1 MIIKKGAVVILETP
15 HKTES
20 IIVRRT
26 HSIRFVITGG
36 TGLKNGSMLILQ
48 KHPNAKHRLY
58 VKPADLT
65 DVVQKDHI

>member
-1 MIIKKGAVVILETP
+1 MKIRKGAVVILETP

-26 HSIRFVITGG
+26 HKIRFYITGG

-48 KHPNAKHRLY
+48 KNPNSPTKIY
-58 VKPADLT
+58 VNPADLT